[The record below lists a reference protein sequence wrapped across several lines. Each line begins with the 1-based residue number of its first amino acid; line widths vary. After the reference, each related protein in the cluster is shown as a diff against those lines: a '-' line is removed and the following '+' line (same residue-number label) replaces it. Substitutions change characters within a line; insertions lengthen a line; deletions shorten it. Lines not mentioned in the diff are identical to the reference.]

1 MTASTNLDDR
11 GRRDGSPSRRP
22 DWPVMRAIIT
32 KDLIAVRRS
41 KAVIIPMLA
50 VPTLLMVL
58 LPLGIGL
65 AARSQHNADV
75 GRILRSMPGD
85 LAAPILSLPEHEQLI
100 VLINGYLLAPL
111 FLIVP
116 LMVSAVL
123 AADAFAGEKERK
135 TLESLLHLPIA
146 ERDLFL
152 AKLLTAFLPAI
163 AVSWIGFLCFCV
175 VANGVAWPVLHRV
188 FVPTQLWLV
197 MILWVAPAVATL
209 GLAVMVRVS
218 ARTKT
223 SQEANQLGGAV
234 ILPLIFLSV
243 GQSSGLLLVSLP
255 VAIAIGAVIWV
266 VALWLV
272 RGGAKRFTRDEL
284 AARV

>member
-1 MTASTNLDDR
+1 M
-11 GRRDGSPSRRP
+11 
-22 DWPVMRAIIT
+22 
-32 KDLIAVRRS
+32 RRS
-41 KAVIIPMLA
+41 KAVVIPMLA
-50 VPTLLMVL
+50 VPALLMIV
-58 LPLGIGL
+58 LPLLVGL
-65 AARSQHNADV
+65 SARAADNPDV
-75 GRILRSMPGD
+75 SRILSSMPGD
-85 LAAPILSLPEHEQLI
+85 LARPILDLPANEQLI
-100 VLINGYLLAPL
+100 VLVNGYLLAPL

-146 ERDLFL
+146 ERDLFR
-152 AKLLTAFLPAI
+152 AKLLTAFIPAI
-163 AVSWIGFLCFCV
+163 AVSWIGFIFFCL

-197 MILWVAPAVATL
+197 MILWVGPAVATL

-218 ARTKT
+218 ARAKT

-243 GQSSGLLLVSLP
+243 GQSSGLLLAPLP
-255 VAIAIGAVIWV
+255 VAIAIGGVIWV
-266 VALWLV
+266 VALLLV
-272 RGGAKRFTRDEL
+272 RGGAKRFTRDQL

>member
-1 MTASTNLDDR
+1 MTAPQTIPRQTTAPRS
-11 GRRDGSPSRRP
+11 
-22 DWPVMRAIIT
+22 WPVIWAVIA

-41 KAVIIPMLA
+41 KAVVIPMLA
-50 VPTLLMVL
+50 VPALLMIV
-58 LPLGIGL
+58 LPLFVGL
-65 AARSQHNADV
+65 GARAAQNPDV
-75 GRILRSMPGD
+75 SSVLSSMPGD
-85 LAAPILSLPEHEQLI
+85 LARPILDLPASEQLI
-100 VLINGYLLAPL
+100 VLVNGYLLAPL

-146 ERDLFL
+146 ERDLFV
-152 AKLLTAFLPAI
+152 AKLLTAFIPAI
-163 AVSWIGFLCFCV
+163 AVSWIGFICFCV
-175 VANGVAWPVLHRV
+175 VANGVAWPVLHRI
-188 FVPTQLWLV
+188 FVPTPLWLV
-197 MILWVAPAVATL
+197 MILWVGPAVATL

-218 ARTKT
+218 ARART

-243 GQSSGLLLVSLP
+243 GQSSGLLLAPLP
-255 VAIAIGAVIWV
+255 VAIAIGAAIWV
-266 VALWLV
+266 LALWLV
-272 RGGAKRFTRDEL
+272 RGGAKRFTRDQL